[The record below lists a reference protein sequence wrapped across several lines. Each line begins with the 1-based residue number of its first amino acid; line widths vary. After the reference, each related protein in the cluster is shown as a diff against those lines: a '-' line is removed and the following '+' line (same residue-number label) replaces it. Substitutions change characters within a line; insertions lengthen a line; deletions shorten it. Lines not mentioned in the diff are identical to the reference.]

1 MKNAKASERFVQNLL
16 LVMPDWHSKLVKP
29 FRDTLDNEMSLE
41 TYYCLET
48 LRACGT
54 ATMSELA
61 HQMKVPKQ
69 QMTKLVDRLSQSR
82 FVERVQGTDDRR
94 VTWIRLT
101 PGAVSYLDEYHLKNT
116 AFIQMLEEKLTQ
128 DELERLND
136 AVEALEEILPKLT

>member
-1 MKNAKASERFVQNLL
+1 MKNAKASEMFVQNLL

-29 FRDTLDNEMSLE
+29 FRDTLDNEMS
-41 TYYCLET
+41 LET

-101 PGAVSYLDEYHLKNT
+101 PGAVSYLDEYYLKNT
-116 AFIQMLEEKLTQ
+116 AFIQMLEEKLTR
-128 DELERLND
+128 DELQRLND

>member
-1 MKNAKASERFVQNLL
+1 
-16 LVMPDWHSKLVKP
+16 
-29 FRDTLDNEMSLE
+29 MSLE

-69 QMTKLVDRLSQSR
+69 QMTRLVDRLSQSR

-101 PGAVSYLDEYHLKNT
+101 PGAVSYLDEYYLKNT

-128 DELERLND
+128 DELQRLND